1 MDFNDAEPYINK
13 LKAFQTSRE
22 IAKFLIGE
30 GIKAEQRRNM
40 SCALAEYIHEGSGTY
55 VSVSYEN
62 ICSSSVR
69 LDSTNPRSRQC
80 YLEDDGTLSW
90 VESEVLAVPT
100 VAMKKFIADFD
111 LGEYPELIG

>member
-40 SCALAEYIHEGSGTY
+40 SCALAE
-55 VSVSYEN
+55 
-62 ICSSSVR
+62 
-69 LDSTNPRSRQC
+69 
-80 YLEDDGTLSW
+80 
-90 VESEVLAVPT
+90 
-100 VAMKKFIADFD
+100 
-111 LGEYPELIG
+111 